1 MPGTGKTACV
11 KKVINKYPQ
20 QYFNM
25 MHYPKIEVSGELREG
40 YTVGIDEFD
49 LVEQKG
55 KLIFELRREYPTL
68 NLILIS
74 NDSQQSSEVGKLS
87 KSLQE

>member
-1 MPGTGKTACV
+1 MRRAKQFQKLDRAGMPGTGKTACV

-49 LVEQKG
+49 LVE
-55 KLIFELRREYPTL
+55 
-68 NLILIS
+68 
-74 NDSQQSSEVGKLS
+74 
-87 KSLQE
+87 